1 MVEILKEELFDLKQE
16 ANSLKVEIRQLKQ
29 ELNDKC
35 GIIEQYELN
44 PHHDFIKILK
54 DNDVE
59 SIQINL

>member
-1 MVEILKEELFDLKQE
+1 MVEILKEEISDLKQE
-16 ANSLKVEIRQLKQ
+16 VNSLKIEIRQLKQ

-44 PHHDFIKILK
+44 PHRDFIKILK